1 MNEYS
6 PKVYQ
11 YDIEGRNSDPERRG
25 CTNFAYNTELFDR
38 IIASGYNGDRTGM
51 IGVMQQD
58 NRVKDHVY
66 TFVNNIQIV
75 DSNGSGG
82 VMAMGNLIYKSRTVY
97 YLVPKLPNY
106 KRTK

>member
-1 MNEYS
+1 MLYVS
-6 PKVYQ
+6 RVCFRAAVLR
-11 YDIEGRNSDPERRG
+11 DSGRSFLNR
-25 CTNFAYNTELFDR
+25 NFAYNTELFDR